1 MRTILF
7 LAISAICYQTASGAN
22 RVSLHYFQDTAKI
35 KKVEPHKTI
44 KPKSSNSPHKEKPVA
59 AQKRNTNTQSKKDS
73 MHLQKKHGG
82 IDHPAPDQEKLDSI
96 VKVKNKEKTQ
106 GK

>member
-1 MRTILF
+1 MRSILF
-7 LAISAICYQTASGAN
+7 LAISFIYYQTASGTD
-22 RVSLHYFQDTAKI
+22 HFQDTAKI